1 LNFHQYLMMNRKS
14 TSSNLERRYSYEV
27 LQKCVLDL
35 GGLYDFQSNITT
47 SVKAVDADTLYLTTE
62 ETFYFYSYMIIYII
76 KQKDIRLIL

>member
-1 LNFHQYLMMNRKS
+1 MMNRKS